1 MKELDMNETHAVAA
15 GNVADAL
22 VGLFIFVGPLIAGV
36 VLGYYGY
43 FNYVRPLNRMDA
55 LCAR

>member
-1 MKELDMNETHAVAA
+1 MKELDMNETQAVAA

-22 VGLFIFVGPLIAGV
+22 VGLFIFAGPLVIGV

-43 FNYVRPLNRMDA
+43 FNYVRPLNRIDV